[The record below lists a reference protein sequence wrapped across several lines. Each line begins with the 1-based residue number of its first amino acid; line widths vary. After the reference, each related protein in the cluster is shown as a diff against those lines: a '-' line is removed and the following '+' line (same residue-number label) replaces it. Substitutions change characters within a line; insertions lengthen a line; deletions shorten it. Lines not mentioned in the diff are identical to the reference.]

1 MDAPL
6 KPCGTPAAYRRH
18 LRNSEPVDE
27 LCAQAARDQKNARVD
42 ASRSESAA
50 LVAVAL
56 LAEPPIG
63 SDDEL
68 EDARENLRTVKAAM
82 SDAPAQA
89 IAALSK
95 RREELMRRIVVLSKA
110 NEPEMSVF
118 DQLRQRREERLAK
131 TAT

>member
-1 MDAPL
+1 MAAPL

-18 LRNSEPVDE
+18 LRNGEAVDD

-56 LAEPPIG
+56 LAEPIPH
-63 SDDEL
+63 DDEL
-68 EDARENLRTVKAAM
+68 EDARENLRAVKAAM
-82 SDAPAQA
+82 SDAPANA

-95 RREELMRRIVVLSKA
+95 RREELMRRIAVLSKA